1 MTQTHDINEPLRE
14 AILEQALTLAQFDG
28 WTESM
33 LDNACKNAGYDD
45 TMTWRRVFGNAPID
59 VINYFTRK
67 ADESMVAEL
76 ANANLSDM
84 RIRDR
89 IAHIVMTRL
98 HQHTPHK
105 EAVRRA
111 IAHMMLPQHAA
122 HSTKAIAQTMDDM
135 WHAAGDTSTDFN
147 FYTKRATL
155 AKVYSATLFVWLN
168 DESDTL
174 EETEAFLRRR
184 IENVMQF
191 EKFKSKLKDIKE
203 KCQFGTRH

>member
-1 MTQTHDINEPLRE
+1 MTEKPDINEPLRE
-14 AILEQALTLAQFDG
+14 AILTQALKLAQFDG

-33 LDNACKNAGYDD
+33 LDNACTRAGYDD
-45 TMTWRRVFGNAPID
+45 KMTWRRVFGTSPAD
-59 VINYFTRK
+59 VIDYFTHK
-67 ADESMVAEL
+67 ADESMADEL
-76 ANANLSDM
+76 ANAKLSNM

-89 IAHIVMTRL
+89 IACIVMTRL
-98 HQHTPHK
+98 HQHNPHK

-111 IAHMMLPQHAA
+111 IAHMVMPQHAA
-122 HSTKAIAQTMDDM
+122 RSAKALACTMDEM
-135 WHAAGDTSTDFN
+135 WHLAGDTSTDFN

-191 EKFKSKLKDIKE
+191 EKFKAKVKGLTE
-203 KCQFGTRH
+203 KFSGLRRS

>member
-1 MTQTHDINEPLRE
+1 MNSTTDINEPIRE

-33 LDNACKNAGYDD
+33 LDSACQKAGHDD
-45 TMTWRRVFGNAPID
+45 IMTWRRVFGTSPVD
-59 VINYFTRK
+59 VIDYFTRK
-67 ADESMVAEL
+67 ADESMIEEL
-76 ANANLSDM
+76 ANAELDEM

-111 IAHMMLPQHAA
+111 IAHMMLPQHAPRSA
-122 HSTKAIAQTMDDM
+122 KALARTMDEM
-135 WHAAGDTSTDFN
+135 WHLAGDNSTDFN

-174 EETEAFLRRR
+174 EETDAFLRRR

-191 EKFKSKLKDIKE
+191 EKFKAKIKGLTE
-203 KCQFGTRH
+203 KCRAGFRH